1 MKGDINMALF
11 GKKKEKTEKCCCGE
25 CDAASMREAE
35 VSKKKAAGIKVL
47 GTGCA
52 KCSRLENSVEEALKK
67 LGIKEKVEHVTDFA
81 VIASYGVMTTP
92 ALVIDGKVV
101 SYGKEPDV
109 NQVVEILKKVR
120 G

>member
-1 MKGDINMALF
+1 MALF

-25 CDAASMREAE
+25 CDAASMKE
-35 VSKKKAAGIKVL
+35 AAGIKVL

-52 KCSRLENSVEEALKK
+52 KCSRLETSVGKALEQ
-67 LGIKEKVEHVTDFA
+67 LGINEKAEHVTDFSE
-81 VIASYGVMTTP
+81 IASYGVMTTP

-101 SYGKEPDV
+101 SYGKELDA
-109 NQVVEILKKVR
+109 NQVVEIIKKVR

>member
-1 MKGDINMALF
+1 MALF

-25 CDAASMREAE
+25 CDAASMKE
-35 VSKKKAAGIKVL
+35 AAGIKVL

-52 KCSRLENSVEEALKK
+52 KCSRLETSVGKALEQ
-67 LGIKEKVEHVTDFA
+67 LGINEKVEHVTDFSE
-81 VIASYGVMTTP
+81 IASYGVMTTP

-101 SYGKEPDV
+101 SYGKELDA
-109 NQVVEILKKVR
+109 NQVVEIIKKVR

>member
-1 MKGDINMALF
+1 VKGDIIMALF

-25 CDAASMREAE
+25 CDAASMKE
-35 VSKKKAAGIKVL
+35 AAGIKVL

-52 KCSRLENSVEEALKK
+52 KCSRLETSVGKALEQ
-67 LGIKEKVEHVTDFA
+67 LGINEKAEHVTDFSE
-81 VIASYGVMTTP
+81 IASYGVMTTP

-101 SYGKEPDV
+101 SYGKELDA
-109 NQVVEILKKVR
+109 NQVVEIIKKVR